1 MNKSF
6 VTLTALFVA
15 TFFSITIQAEDIPT
29 QTSVDGVKISVD
41 AEYNGI
47 LIDAAKEV
55 SIYYGGKL
63 KSGYLK
69 SDTTIDG
76 VTYKAASLIRL
87 FGDGKVW
94 NGRIKTQIKIGG
106 IPFKADTDISFFPSG
121 KVSAGEVLSGAAPGD
136 KNLILPI
143 DLVAS
148 FSEDGSTISFVST
161 GEPYRILDFT
171 VAVAVTVYF
180 DEVAGLYRV
189 KGGNNGVPKIVATL
203 PVALDSF
210 GRPSKVEVVIAP
222 ANSFLATQYG
232 ADESYAESWKITGRL
247 TLNGQ
252 YLGYNPT
259 LYIKD
264 MAIVKFRVAEAVKI
278 NDVLIKAGTFLL
290 FDSIGKVY
298 IPQP

>member
-1 MNKSF
+1 VNKSSI
-6 VTLTALFVA
+6 TLTALFLA
-15 TFFSITIQAEDIPT
+15 AFLSATIQADDVPA

-47 LIDAAKEV
+47 LIDATKEV
-55 SIYYGGKL
+55 SMYYGGKL

-69 SDTTIDG
+69 SDTVIDG
-76 VTYKAASLIRL
+76 VTYKAASLIKL

-94 NGRIKTQIKIGG
+94 SGRIKTQVMIGG
-106 IPFKADTDISFFPSG
+106 IPFKADTDISFFASG

-136 KNLILPI
+136 KNLILPV

-148 FSEDGSTISFVST
+148 FSEDGSAISFFST

-171 VAVAVTVYF
+171 VAGAVTVYF
-180 DEVAGLYRV
+180 DKVAGVYRV
-189 KGGNNGVPKIVATL
+189 QGGNNGVPKIVATL

-222 ANSFLATQYG
+222 ANSLLTTQFD
-232 ADESYAESWKITGRL
+232 AEESYAESWQIKGGL

-252 YLGYNPT
+252 NLGYNPT

-278 NDVLIKAGTFLL
+278 NGVLIKAGTFLL
-290 FDSIGKVY
+290 LDRVGKVY